1 MADFKIHGFEEMEL
15 MLSKLARDAEPTARQ
30 ALREAAAVV
39 AERVREN
46 IERLGEDR
54 QAQPYPAQQYR
65 YLPEGG
71 RFGGV
76 PPHQKEDLLEGLGIT
91 KVGVDNNGD
100 YTVKVGFEGYGSQP
114 TAAYP
119 QGQPIPMIARSIES
133 GSSPAGSRA
142 TRTVIPTE
150 SISPAVE
157 IVAFCPAASPSNT
170 STAASATLLRICTCS
185 SVKAVPATPQ
195 RYRIHMHDISQRQ
208 SALHTRLLRAQAL
221 HLRFSRPRY
230 RRRKEHL
237 TF

>member
-1 MADFKIHGFEEMEL
+1 MADFKIHGMEEMEL

-71 RFGGV
+71 RFGGI

-133 GSSPAGSRA
+133 GSSIQPKQPFFR
-142 TRTVIPTE
+142 
-150 SISPAVE
+150 PAVQSTKKRAVE
-157 IVAFCPAASPSNT
+157 TMGSVIEAAQEKI
-170 STAASATLLRICTCS
+170 A
-185 SVKAVPATPQ
+185 KAGG
-195 RYRIHMHDISQRQ
+195 
-208 SALHTRLLRAQAL
+208 
-221 HLRFSRPRY
+221 
-230 RRRKEHL
+230 
-237 TF
+237 